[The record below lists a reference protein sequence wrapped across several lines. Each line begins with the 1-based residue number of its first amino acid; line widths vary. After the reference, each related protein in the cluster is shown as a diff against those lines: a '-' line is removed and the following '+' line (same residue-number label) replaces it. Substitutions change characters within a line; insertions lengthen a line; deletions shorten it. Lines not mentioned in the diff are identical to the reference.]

1 MAKYRIQPTL
11 ITALTDAGFID
22 GGGDTVQ
29 IFAYRGEGGPTTYYK
44 LTFAAATAIIETTN
58 DRMIKSLNEL
68 APPGVK
74 VNGTWL
80 VADPATTK
88 LFEVVADGDPNP
100 TIDPQVDGVEQI
112 SVKEKNLV
120 VRYANASGDKPEPA
134 GRDKTT
140 LGPWVTKARNYFN
153 NLRS

>member
-22 GGGDTVQ
+22 GGGDMEQ

-44 LTFAAATAIIETTN
+44 LTFAAATAVIETTN
-58 DRMIKSLNEL
+58 DRMSKAIDEL

-74 VNGTWL
+74 VDGDWL
-80 VADPATTK
+80 IADPATVK
-88 LFEVVADGDPNP
+88 LFEEVAEADPNP
-100 TIDPQVDGVEQI
+100 TLDPHVDGVQQI

-134 GRDKTT
+134 GRDKIT
-140 LGPWVTKARNYFN
+140 LGPWVTKARNYFD